1 MFKCYHLIKISFKLK
16 NYLIVLVAFI
26 KVYSKI
32 TFVKKFIFKL
42 KIINTKRTTLK
53 NKEIRN
59 VYVTYLTSEYIFIQQ
74 FC

>member
-1 MFKCYHLIKISFKLK
+1 MFKCYYLIKISFKLK
-16 NYLIVLVAFI
+16 NYLVFLVAFI

-42 KIINTKRTTLK
+42 KIINIKRTNLK

-59 VYVTYLTSEYIFIQQ
+59 VYVTYLTSEYIFIHQ

>member
-1 MFKCYHLIKISFKLK
+1 MFKCYYLIKISFKLK

-32 TFVKKFIFKL
+32 TFLKKNIFKL
-42 KIINTKRTTLK
+42 KIINIKRTTLK